1 MIATVTAAT
10 AVESDSK
17 LEKNDPNSESFLVIS
32 MRILEIMMEP
42 AITLNKVIKF
52 FLLRERSILRSM

>member
-1 MIATVTAAT
+1 
-10 AVESDSK
+10 
-17 LEKNDPNSESFLVIS
+17 